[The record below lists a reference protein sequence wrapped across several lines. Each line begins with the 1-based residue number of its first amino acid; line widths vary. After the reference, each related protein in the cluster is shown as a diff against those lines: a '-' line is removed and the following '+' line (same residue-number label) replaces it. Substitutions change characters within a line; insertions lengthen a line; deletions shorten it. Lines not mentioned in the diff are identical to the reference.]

1 MLVVHSRRDMIRPN
15 EHETVRTVLGPI
27 GAVFHFGHTQFFDY
41 KLKQNDYHETLHKKT
56 IE

>member
-41 KLKQNDYHETLHKKT
+41 KLKQNDYHETLHKKL
-56 IE
+56 